1 MIKRKSPVKTISL
14 YILILVCLVSTLLPF
29 IWMLSTSLKT
39 DAEIYTRTPVFIP
52 KAPTLDAYTRLF
64 TQVKFSGV
72 FFNSVIV
79 ALGLTLLSLLINA
92 LAAFAFAKQN
102 FPGKE
107 RIFALLLLTMMVPG
121 QVTMMPVFIIL
132 KNLGLLNSYLG
143 LIIPGSASVFAIF
156 MLKQFMTDIPD
167 ELMEAARIDGAG
179 EFRIFWSIVLPI
191 CKPVI
196 ATLAI
201 FNFMG
206 SWNEFLWPLIIMLK
220 EEYYTLPV
228 ALANLNGQFNTDW
241 ALLMAGS
248 VVVVIP
254 VIVMFLFAQKYYIKG
269 IAAGAVKG

>member
-1 MIKRKSPVKTISL
+1 MNRRSIFKVASL
-14 YILILVCLVSTLLPF
+14 YLLIIVCLISTLLPF
-29 IWMLSTSLKT
+29 IWMISTSLKQ
-39 DAEIYTRTPVFIP
+39 DSEIYSRTPVFIP
-52 KAPTLDAYTRLF
+52 EHPTLDAYFKLF
-64 TQVKFSGV
+64 KQVDFLKHFI
-72 FFNSVIV
+72 NSVIV
-79 ALGLTLLSLLINA
+79 ALGLTILSILVNA
-92 LAAFAFAKQN
+92 MAAFAFAKQR
-102 FPGKE
+102 FPGREKL
-107 RIFALLLLTMMVPG
+107 FSLLLMTMMVPG

-132 KNLGLLNSYLG
+132 KDMGLLNSYLG

-156 MLKQFMTDIPD
+156 MLKQFMSDIPD
-167 ELMEAARIDGAG
+167 ELMEAARIDGAS
-179 EFRIFWSIVLPI
+179 EMRIFWSIMLPI
-191 CKPVI
+191 CKPII

-206 SWNEFLWPLIIMLK
+206 AWNEFLWPLIIMLK

-254 VIVMFLFAQKYYIKG
+254 VILMFLMAQKYYIKG